1 MRESGK
7 TSAMSTNNWN
17 DMTKAHEKTSAAPQ
31 RSIQSIELGFKLIKA
46 LETATEPMTLKR
58 LAALAGMPASKAHLY
73 LVSFRRIGLVS
84 QDSDG
89 RYTLG
94 PYALQLGLIVL
105 RRLDLVAVAG
115 EPLRALSASA
125 RESVFLSIW
134 SNRGPTIVYK
144 VDGPRS
150 TPMALQVGY
159 VLPLLRSATGRIFLS
174 HLPRELTEGLIRE
187 EEASMPQALVKAT
200 RANNQ
205 SRALMIAKTDSLL
218 YDGFVGLS
226 APVFGYQNEIA
237 AAVTIIGPRD
247 APVGVSIEQQEAM
260 LMNAADQISKMIGSQ
275 RSISLQRTA

>member
-1 MRESGK
+1 
-7 TSAMSTNNWN
+7 
-17 DMTKAHEKTSAAPQ
+17 MTKVHEENSAAPQ

-46 LETATEPMTLKR
+46 LETAAEPMTLKR
-58 LAALAGMPASKAHLY
+58 LAALAGMPPSKAHLY
-73 LVSFRRIGLVS
+73 LVSFRRIGLAS

-105 RRLDLVAVAG
+105 RRLDLVAVAA

-134 SNRGPTIVYK
+134 SNRGPTIVCK

-174 HLPRELTEGLIRE
+174 HLPRERTEVLVRD

-205 SRALMIAKTDSLL
+205 SRAPLMIAKTDSLL

-237 AAVTIIGPRD
+237 AAITIIGPRD
-247 APVGVSIEQQEAM
+247 APVGVSVERQKAFLINTA
-260 LMNAADQISKMIGSQ
+260 NSVSKMIGSQ
-275 RSISLQRTA
+275 RSIPLPSSS